1 MASTPSTLGV
11 VEDHY
16 VAYHDERVGW
26 FRHKSVE
33 HTITYLDWT
42 IDGRPLRELVRYVDG
57 SVPREVSVLQND
69 WSALGVGRSLL
80 NSLLGLPAR
89 GGFDVAMPDGRIALL
104 FCPTCFDLCCATL
117 TTEVE
122 ISDSYVEWRDIA
134 WQVGYD
140 PLDLT
145 DSEFDPPTLTF
156 DRAQYEAEL
165 NRLLNLERA
174 RLSGRA

>member
-16 VAYHDERVGW
+16 VAYDDERVGW

-57 SVPREVSVLQND
+57 SAPREVTVLQND
-69 WSALGVGRSLL
+69 WSAIGVGRSLL
-80 NSLLGLPAR
+80 KSLLGLPVG
-89 GGFDVAMPDGRIALL
+89 GGFDVVMPDGRIALL
-104 FCPTCFDLCCATL
+104 FCPTCFDLDCGTL
-117 TTEVE
+117 TAEVE
-122 ISDSYVEWRDIA
+122 FSDTFVLRRDIA

-165 NRLLNLERA
+165 KRLLNLERA
-174 RLSGRA
+174 RLSGGS

>member
-16 VAYHDERVGW
+16 VAHHDERVGW
-26 FRHKSVE
+26 FRHKSVQ

-57 SVPREVSVLQND
+57 SVPREVTVLQND
-69 WSALGVGRSLL
+69 WSGLGVGRSLL

-89 GGFDVAMPDGRIALL
+89 GGFDVALPDGRIALL

-140 PLDLT
+140 PLNLT

-174 RLSGRA
+174 RLSGGV